1 MLDFFAMNEKLI
13 IDGLFTDDGVKPVSN
28 LGRIEEDES
37 FTDGV
42 SRMSLQEG
50 TAKNFDDYTFIT
62 MDTNDTGFKSYGTPM
77 SAKKLDFRSVMS
89 PMKSSKNARNLAFK
103 YGNGHREYDY
113 MVHVWDD
120 MTPKK

>member
-1 MLDFFAMNEKLI
+1 MNEKLI

-62 MDTNDTGFKSYGTPM
+62 MDTNDTGFKSYGTLM
-77 SAKKLDFRSVMS
+77 STKKLDFHLVMS
-89 PMKSSKNARNLAFK
+89 PMKPSKNAQNLAFK
-103 YGNGHREYDY
+103 YGNGH
-113 MVHVWDD
+113 
-120 MTPKK
+120 